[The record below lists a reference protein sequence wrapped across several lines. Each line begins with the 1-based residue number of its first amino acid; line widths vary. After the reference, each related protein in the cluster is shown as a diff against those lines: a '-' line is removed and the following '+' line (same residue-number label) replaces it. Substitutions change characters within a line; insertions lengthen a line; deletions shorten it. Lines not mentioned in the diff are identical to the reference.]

1 MYKIIIKIKTN
12 IKNHD
17 FFINMSLFDNMLK
30 SDETLFKD
38 PIALDYDYLPKLLPH
53 RESEQKAI
61 VESIRPLFLNRNGKN
76 IILIGAPGIGKTAAS
91 KFVLRELDE
100 KNDEIK
106 QIYISCWQ
114 KNSSYKVLTEVCH
127 ELGYRLTHN
136 KRTDELFNEIKR
148 ILNKGTAVF
157 VFDEI
162 DKAEDNDFLYMI
174 LEEIYKKSIILITN
188 YEDWIIDLDERIRSR
203 LVPEIIEFKEYNY
216 EETRDIIKE
225 RVKFAFFDAVI
236 NDEIIDIIS
245 KYATDKGDIRTGL
258 HLLRE
263 AANFAESRA
272 RKKVIL
278 DDVSK
283 AFEKLIEFKKKK
295 SESLDLYEKKILEF
309 IKNNT
314 GMKIG
319 DLFKLFNSE
328 DQDITY
334 RTFQRKI
341 KSLSE
346 NGFLSTKK
354 IKGGKEGSTTIIN
367 YDSTKK
373 LTDF

>member
-1 MYKIIIKIKTN
+1 
-12 IKNHD
+12 
-17 FFINMSLFDNMLK
+17 MSLFDNMLK